1 MPGMRRRAHAGTHQ
15 AAGRPAVDGVGVGI
29 GPPGA
34 VMIDAIISTL
44 NRSLSS
50 RKIPFHIP
58 PHLHWRAGLHQRFM
72 RRVTRMMG
80 ADLPAFLVTKIDQR
94 GTLPSPADDVLYV
107 VVLSR
112 LCRRFRLERDQRDTV
127 DVFEDAPNIVP
138 LVEPGRIGRAIEV
151 AAISGNGSGAVAAA
165 DAGIRI
171 SGLLIYSSCL
181 D

>member
-1 MPGMRRRAHAGTHQ
+1 
-15 AAGRPAVDGVGVGI
+15 
-29 GPPGA
+29 
-34 VMIDAIISTL
+34 
-44 NRSLSS
+44 
-50 RKIPFHIP
+50 
-58 PHLHWRAGLHQRFM
+58 
-72 RRVTRMMG
+72 MMG